1 MVTGVA
7 AALVVVLV
15 WYLALWGPR
24 KRSYEAA
31 KKRAEAAERER
42 TELAARIE
50 RLKAAQADEPR
61 LRAAVE
67 SLRTAIPDEP
77 NLAQFILDT
86 NQAAVRSGIDFIS
99 ITPSPPAAAAA
110 TATTAA
116 APGPTAPGPAAGNAP
131 PAAPGAAPGPPVL
144 PAQVA
149 LSLQIG
155 GGYFQV
161 LDFLNRLDA
170 LPRLVVTDGLAITSD
185 DKARL
190 TVSVTARM
198 FLRAVPVGF
207 APAGTAAAGSVAAS
221 PAPAPS
227 PPTTSTA
234 SPSGGRP

>member
-1 MVTGVA
+1 VSRKVVLIGVA
-7 AALVVVLV
+7 AALVVTLI

-24 KRSYEAA
+24 KRSFDDARD
-31 KKRAEAAERER
+31 RADRAERER

-99 ITPSPPAAAAA
+99 ITPSPPAAATPTTTPAA
-110 TATTAA
+110 PPAPGVPSAPAA
-116 APGPTAPGPAAGNAP
+116 APAAAEPAP
-131 PAAPGAAPGPPVL
+131 L
-144 PAQVA
+144 PAEVA
-149 LSLQIG
+149 LNLQIG

-170 LPRLVVTDGLAITSD
+170 LPRLVVTDGLSITSD

-190 TVSVTARM
+190 TVGLTARM
-198 FLRAVPVGF
+198 FVRTVPPGY
-207 APAGTAAAGSVAAS
+207 APAGTAG
-221 PAPAPS
+221 APAGTAVS
-227 PPTTSTA
+227 PPTTA
-234 SPSGGRP
+234 SPAGGRS